1 MTIPITKMFNG
12 FFQKTHKKVSFEDM
26 QYIIANPKEYTIINT
41 LLSNEQHC
49 LIKNTISYQTEEKT
63 INEYLN
69 QYDFTPKFIIYGRN
83 TNDETVETKSKQL
96 TGLGFQ
102 DVYLYMGG
110 MFEWLLLQDI
120 YGADEFPTTNKFLD
134 ILYYKPNAIL

>member
-1 MTIPITKMFNG
+1 
-12 FFQKTHKKVSFEDM
+12 
-26 QYIIANPKEYTIINT
+26 
-41 LLSNEQHC
+41 LS
-49 LIKNTISYQTEEKT
+49 
-63 INEYLN
+63 
-69 QYDFTPKFIIYGRN
+69 
-83 TNDETVETKSKQL
+83 
-96 TGLGFQ
+96 GLGFQ

>member
-1 MTIPITKMFNG
+1 MFNG
-12 FFQKTHKKVSFEDM
+12 FFQKTHNRISFEDT
-26 QYIIANPKEYTIINT
+26 QHSIANLKEYVIINT
-41 LLSNEQHC
+41 LQSNEQHC

-69 QYDFTPKFIIYGRN
+69 QYDFTPKFIIYGKN
-83 TNDETVETKSKQL
+83 SNDETVETKSKQL

-102 DVYLYMGG
+102 NVYLYMGG

-120 YGADEFPTTNKFLD
+120 YGIDEFPTTNKFLD

>member
-1 MTIPITKMFNG
+1 MFNG
-12 FFQKTHKKVSFEDM
+12 LFQKTHKKISFEDM
-26 QYIIANPKEYTIINT
+26 QHIIANPKEYVIINT

-49 LIKNTISYQTEEKT
+49 LIKNTISYQTEEKM

-69 QYDFTPKFIIYGRN
+69 QYDFSPKFIIYGKN

-96 TGLGFQ
+96 SGLGFQ

-120 YGADEFPTTNKFLD
+120 YGDEMFKTTSKELD
-134 ILYYKPNAIL
+134 ILIYKPLNAFTKKIDIH

>member
-1 MTIPITKMFNG
+1 MFNG
-12 FFQKTHKKVSFEDM
+12 FFQKTHKKISFEDM
-26 QYIIANPKEYTIINT
+26 QHIIANPKEYIILNT

-96 TGLGFQ
+96 SGLGFQ

-120 YGADEFPTTNKFLD
+120 YGIDEFPTTNKFLD

>member
-1 MTIPITKMFNG
+1 MFNG
-12 FFQKTHKKVSFEDM
+12 LFQKTHKKISFEDM
-26 QYIIANPKEYTIINT
+26 QHIIANPKEYVIINT

-49 LIKNTISYQTEEKT
+49 LIKNTISYQTEEKM

-69 QYDFTPKFIIYGRN
+69 QYDFSPKFIIYGKN

-96 TGLGFQ
+96 SGLGFQ
-102 DVYLYMGG
+102 SVYLYMGG

-120 YGADEFPTTNKFLD
+120 YGIDEFQTTNKFLD

>member
-1 MTIPITKMFNG
+1 MFNG

-26 QYIIANPKEYTIINT
+26 QHIIANPKEYTIINT

-96 TGLGFQ
+96 SGLGFQ

>member
-1 MTIPITKMFNG
+1 MFNG
-12 FFQKTHKKVSFEDM
+12 LFQKTHKKISFEDM
-26 QYIIANPKEYTIINT
+26 QHIIANPKEYVIINT

-49 LIKNTISYQTEEKT
+49 LIKNTISYQTEEKM

-69 QYDFTPKFIIYGRN
+69 QYDFSPKFIIYGKN

-96 TGLGFQ
+96 SGLGFQ
-102 DVYLYMGG
+102 EVYLYMGG

-120 YGADEFPTTNKFLD
+120 YGIDEFQTTNKFLD

>member
-1 MTIPITKMFNG
+1 MFNG
-12 FFQKTHKKVSFEDM
+12 FFQKTHKKISFEDM
-26 QYIIANPKEYTIINT
+26 QHIIANPKEYIILNT

-49 LIKNTISYQTEEKT
+49 LIKNTISYQTEEKM

-69 QYDFTPKFIIYGRN
+69 QYDFSPKFIIYGKN

-96 TGLGFQ
+96 SGLGFQ

-120 YGADEFPTTNKFLD
+120 YGIDEFQTTNKFLD

>member
-1 MTIPITKMFNG
+1 MNAHILKMFNG
-12 FFQKTHKKVSFEDM
+12 FFQKTHKKISFEDM
-26 QYIIANPKEYTIINT
+26 QHIIANPKEYIILNT

-96 TGLGFQ
+96 SGLGFQ

-120 YGADEFPTTNKFLD
+120 YGIDEFPTTNKFLD

>member
-1 MTIPITKMFNG
+1 MFNG
-12 FFQKTHKKVSFEDM
+12 FFQKTYNKISFEDF
-26 QYIIANPKEYTIINT
+26 QNIIKNPKDFIIINT
-41 LLSNEQHC
+41 LPNTEQEC

>member
-1 MTIPITKMFNG
+1 MFNG
-12 FFQKTHKKVSFEDM
+12 LFQKTHKKISFEDM
-26 QYIIANPKEYTIINT
+26 QHIIANPKEYVIINT

-49 LIKNTISYQTEEKT
+49 LIKNTISYQTEEKM

-69 QYDFTPKFIIYGRN
+69 QYDFSPKFIIYGKN

-96 TGLGFQ
+96 SGLGFQ

-120 YGADEFPTTNKFLD
+120 YGIDEFPTTNKFLD

>member
-1 MTIPITKMFNG
+1 MFNG
-12 FFQKTHKKVSFEDM
+12 FFQKTHKKISFEDM
-26 QYIIANPKEYTIINT
+26 QHIIANPKEYIILNT

-83 TNDETVETKSKQL
+83 TNDETVETKSNQL
-96 TGLGFQ
+96 SGLGFQ

-120 YGADEFPTTNKFLD
+120 YGIDEFPTTNKFLD

>member
-1 MTIPITKMFNG
+1 MFNG

-26 QYIIANPKEYTIINT
+26 QHIIANPKEYTIINT

-49 LIKNTISYQTEEKT
+49 LIKNTISYQTEEKM

-69 QYDFTPKFIIYGRN
+69 QYDFSPKFIIYGKN

-96 TGLGFQ
+96 SGLGFQ

>member
-1 MTIPITKMFNG
+1 MFNG
-12 FFQKTHKKVSFEDM
+12 LFQKTHKKISFEDM
-26 QYIIANPKEYTIINT
+26 QHIIANPKEYVIINT

-49 LIKNTISYQTEEKT
+49 LIKNTISCQTEEKM

-69 QYDFTPKFIIYGRN
+69 QYDFSPKFIIYGKN

-96 TGLGFQ
+96 SGLGFQ

-120 YGADEFPTTNKFLD
+120 YGIDEFQTTNKFLD

>member
-1 MTIPITKMFNG
+1 MFNG
-12 FFQKTHKKVSFEDM
+12 FFQKTHNRISFEDV
-26 QYIIANPKEYTIINT
+26 QHSIANTKEYVIINT

-69 QYDFTPKFIIYGRN
+69 QYDFTPKFIIYGKN
-83 TNDETVETKSKQL
+83 SNDETVETKSKQL

-102 DVYLYMGG
+102 NVYLYMGG

-120 YGADEFPTTNKFLD
+120 YGIDEFPTTNKFLD

>member
-1 MTIPITKMFNG
+1 MFNG
-12 FFQKTHKKVSFEDM
+12 LFQKTHKKISFEDM
-26 QYIIANPKEYTIINT
+26 QHIIANPKEYVIINT

-49 LIKNTISYQTEEKT
+49 LIKNTISYQTEEKM

-69 QYDFTPKFIIYGRN
+69 QYDFSPKFIIYGKN

-96 TGLGFQ
+96 SGLGFQ

-120 YGADEFPTTNKFLD
+120 YGIDEFQTTNKFLD

>member
-1 MTIPITKMFNG
+1 MFNG
-12 FFQKTHKKVSFEDM
+12 LFQKTHKKISFEDM
-26 QYIIANPKEYTIINT
+26 QHIIANPKEYVIINT

-83 TNDETVETKSKQL
+83 TNDETVETKSNQL
-96 TGLGFQ
+96 SGLGFQ

-120 YGADEFPTTNKFLD
+120 YGIDEFPTTNKFLD